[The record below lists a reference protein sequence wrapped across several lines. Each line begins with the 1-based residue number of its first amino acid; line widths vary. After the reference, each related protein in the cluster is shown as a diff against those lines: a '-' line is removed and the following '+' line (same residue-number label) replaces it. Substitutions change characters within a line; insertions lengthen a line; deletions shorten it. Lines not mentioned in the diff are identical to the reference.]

1 MKQIFTLENKNYL
14 LAEVRKLEEFV
25 EKSKD
30 NDKIL
35 DSYFP
40 HTIYELD
47 CVLTQAIGKEIDYF
61 DVPWFKKII

>member
-14 LAEVRKLEEFV
+14 LEEVRKLEEFV

-35 DSYFP
+35 ENYFP

-47 CVLTQAIGKEIDYF
+47 CVLTQAI
-61 DVPWFKKII
+61 